1 MKPPHIMEE
10 FENSIEDKNDRS
22 NVLGGLLGY
31 ILSSTQVCMHIYK
44 FSIHIYIYRPGKD
57 YYICAQEAAVVP
69 PYVAFAVRPNPGFS
83 EFVKVNTDD
92 LEVDGITVTEF
103 LKFKEMIYD
112 ENWY

>member
-1 MKPPHIMEE
+1 
-10 FENSIEDKNDRS
+10 
-22 NVLGGLLGY
+22 
-31 ILSSTQVCMHIYK
+31 MHIYK
-44 FSIHIYIYRPGKD
+44 FSIYIYRPGKD

-69 PYVAFAVRPNPGFS
+69 PYVAFAVRPSPGFS